1 MQHQKHR
8 TNFRADRPKFVKK
21 ASNRPIGFKGYYVEV
36 RDDEDPLRAYRKMK
50 KWIKEDRFVERVK
63 EKSTFRKPSEI
74 KREKAKQKKIVLRKL
89 RRERDDNRFMGRTKR
104 GR

>member
-36 RDDEDPLRAYRKMK
+36 RDEEDPLRAYRKMK
-50 KWIKEDRFVERVK
+50 KWIKEDKFVETVK
-63 EKSTFRKPSEI
+63 AKSVFMKPSEK
-74 KREKAKQKKIVLRKL
+74 KREKAKQKKLVLRKL
-89 RRERDDNRFMGRTKR
+89 RRERDDNRNLGRTNR
-104 GR
+104 R

>member
-36 RDDEDPLRAYRKMK
+36 RDEEDPLRAYRKMK

-74 KREKAKQKKIVLRKL
+74 KREKAKQKKIVL
-89 RRERDDNRFMGRTKR
+89 
-104 GR
+104 